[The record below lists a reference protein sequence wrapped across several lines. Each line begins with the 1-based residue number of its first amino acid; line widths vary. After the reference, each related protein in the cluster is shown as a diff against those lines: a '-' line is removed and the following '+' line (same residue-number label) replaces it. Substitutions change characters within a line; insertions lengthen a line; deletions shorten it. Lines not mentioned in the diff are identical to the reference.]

1 MGMTLVVP
9 RQQLIE
15 VGSWSRIHRTE
26 RCPRCSG
33 LMVAE
38 WCEDLSDYSGQRCVQ
53 CGEMIDP
60 VIMQNRRCG
69 TAEQRT
75 DYNRRVRP

>member
-1 MGMTLVVP
+1 MDPALVDP
-9 RQQLIE
+9 RQESIE
-15 VGSWSRIHRTE
+15 VGSWSRIGRAD

-53 CGEMIDP
+53 CGELIDP
-60 VIMQNRRCG
+60 VIMLNRQLSCG
-69 TAEQRT
+69 NTFKGVCRSKQ
-75 DYNRRVRP
+75 